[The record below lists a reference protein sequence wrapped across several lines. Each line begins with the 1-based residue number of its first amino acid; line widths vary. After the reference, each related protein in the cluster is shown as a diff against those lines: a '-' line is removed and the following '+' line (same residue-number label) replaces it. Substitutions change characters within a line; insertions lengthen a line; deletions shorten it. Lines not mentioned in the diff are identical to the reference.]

1 MSNYDTRIR
10 QAISDEYVR
19 CSNEINIIRKD
30 IHLIEDKLKKKDC
43 YSYADYIIL
52 EKNYENL
59 KRELSELC
67 IEIETWDKAREI
79 CFKIADE
86 MKR

>member
-1 MSNYDTRIR
+1 MNKYNTRIR
-10 QAISDEYVR
+10 QAISDEYVK

-43 YSYADYIIL
+43 YSYAAYIIL

-59 KRELSELC
+59 KRELSKLY
-67 IEIETWDKAREI
+67 IEKETWDKAREI
-79 CFKIADE
+79 CLNIADK
-86 MKR
+86 M